1 MDVPEPADQAY
12 VARVKREIA
21 EARRGSAELIAA
33 TTTPPNERAES
44 DRN

>member
-1 MDVPEPADQAY
+1 MVVPEPADRAY
-12 VARVKREIA
+12 VARVRREIA

-33 TTTPPNERAES
+33 TTTPPDPRAER